1 MYCTFCNSQLPDGV
15 FVCAVCGHDNTPK
28 TNAYEEAAPVAEEA
42 TVAEETPVAEETE
55 YAPEE
60 AAPAPVKAKKV
71 KAPKKVEDPLSAGIG
86 ALVWGALSALMG
98 FGGLFFAMS
107 FECAIAGIVMALVSK
122 SKAKALK
129 AYEGTVGAALAKGAG
144 ALSMF
149 GLIASI
155 YVLVSLVI
163 LVAVVIFIYVLYF
176 ILMFVGII
184 ASTGSFYYYY

>member
-60 AAPAPVKAKKV
+60 SAPAPVKAKKV
-71 KAPKKVEDPLSAGIG
+71 KASKKVEDPLSAGIT
-86 ALVWGALSALMG
+86 ALVWGALSALMS

-129 AYEGTVGAALAKGAG
+129 AYEGTVGATLAKVSSPLSTF
-144 ALSMF
+144 ALV
-149 GLIASI
+149 ASI
-155 YVLVSLVI
+155 CSLVSLVI
-163 LVAVVIFIYVLYF
+163 LVAVLIFIYVFYF
-176 ILMFVGII
+176 FIAILTAIF
-184 ASTGSFYYYY
+184 SNGSFYY